1 MKTLK
6 LRGPLRPNVQDVDDY
21 DNHADHG
28 KFDDEI
34 CKLLRIRVSCDYND
48 FGWASDLLLY

>member
-48 FGWASDLLLY
+48 FGWPSDLLSY